1 MKLRFL
7 LILPWVLALLLSC
20 RVALAD
26 DSFPL
31 SAADYFDTDEVTD
44 AIRRRG
50 RKCWTIWGSLVG
62 RRRVFSR

>member
-26 DSFPL
+26 DSFPR
-31 SAADYFDTDEVTD
+31 VG
-44 AIRRRG
+44 G
-50 RKCWTIWGSLVG
+50 RLF
-62 RRRVFSR
+62 RYR